1 MEILW
6 SDYHTGACGKDR
18 YNKSLVSP
26 AQPMTSPALHV
37 QDLRKTYGNGVEAL
51 KGVSL
56 TVQPGDFFALLGP
69 NGAGKST
76 LIGIL
81 SSLVNA
87 SSGDAEVFGVSIH
100 KDRSA
105 AMRLIG
111 LVPQELNFNQFEKPF
126 DICVNQAGF
135 YGIPRKQAMERA
147 EKYLKELRLWD
158 KAHEQARTLSG
169 GMKRRL
175 MIARAMMNEPRL
187 LILDEPTAGVDI
199 EIRRSMWQFVSGIN
213 EAGTTVILT
222 THYLEEAEQ
231 LCRNIAIIDHGRIIE
246 NTTMK
251 SLLATLDVESFVLDV
266 ATVNG
271 ELPTLPGVVL
281 RRVDEHT
288 LEAEM
293 SRSHDLNSLFAALS
307 AHGITVTSMRNKSN
321 RLEELFVRLVEHGRQ
336 PGQEN
341 AA

>member
-1 MEILW
+1 
-6 SDYHTGACGKDR
+6 
-18 YNKSLVSP
+18 
-26 AQPMTSPALHV
+26 MTTPALNV
-37 QDLRKTYGNGVEAL
+37 NNLRKTYGNGVEAL
-51 KGVSL
+51 KGISL
-56 TVQPGDFFALLGP
+56 TVEPGDFYALLGP

-81 SSLVNA
+81 SSLVN
-87 SSGDAEVFGVSIH
+87 STSGDAEIFGVSIH
-100 KDRSA
+100 KHRSE

-135 YGIPRKQAMERA
+135 YGIGRAEASERA
-147 EKYLKELRLWD
+147 EKNLKELRLWD
-158 KAHEQARTLSG
+158 KAHLQARTLSG

-175 MIARAMMNEPRL
+175 MIARAMMNEPKL

-213 EAGTTVILT
+213 AAGTTVILT

-231 LCRNIAIIDHGRIIE
+231 LCRNIAIIDQGRIVQ
-246 NTTMK
+246 NTSMK
-251 SLLATLDVESFVLDV
+251 SLLATLDVETFVLDV
-266 ATVNG
+266 PSAPG
-271 ELPTLPGVVL
+271 ILPVLPGVVL
-281 RRVDEHT
+281 RTLDDHT
-288 LEAEM
+288 IEAEM

-307 AHGITVTSMRNKSN
+307 SHGVTVTSMRNKSN
-321 RLEELFVRLVEHGRQ
+321 RLEELFVRLVEHGR
-336 PGQEN
+336 EN

>member
-1 MEILW
+1 M
-6 SDYHTGACGKDR
+6 SSA
-18 YNKSLVSP
+18 
-26 AQPMTSPALHV
+26 PALV
-37 QDLRKTYGNGVEAL
+37 VDNLRKTYGNGVEAL
-51 KGVSL
+51 KGISL

-81 SSLVNA
+81 SSLVN
-87 SSGDAEVFGVSIH
+87 SSGGDAQVFGVSVN
-100 KDRSA
+100 KQRNE
-105 AMRLIG
+105 AMKLIG
-111 LVPQELNFNQFEKPF
+111 LVPQEINFNQFEKPF
-126 DICVNQAGF
+126 DICVNEAGF
-135 YGIPRKQAMERA
+135 YGIPRKIAAERA

-158 KAHEQARTLSG
+158 KAQMQARTLSG

-175 MIARAMMNEPRL
+175 MIARAMMNEPKL

-213 EAGTTVILT
+213 AAGTTVILT

-231 LCRNIAIIDHGRIIE
+231 LCRNIAIIDHGTIVE

-251 SLLATLDVESFVLDV
+251 QLLSTLDVETFVFDV
-266 ATVNG
+266 SGVPDD
-271 ELPTLPGVVL
+271 LPALPGVML

-293 SRSHDLNSLFAALS
+293 ARTHDLNSLFAALT
-307 AHGITVTSMRNKSN
+307 AHGITVTSMRNKTN
-321 RLEELFVRLVEHGRQ
+321 RLEELFVRLVEHGRNGTEQ
-336 PGQEN
+336 

>member
-1 MEILW
+1 M
-6 SDYHTGACGKDR
+6 
-18 YNKSLVSP
+18 V
-26 AQPMTSPALHV
+26 QPMSLSPALV
-37 QDLRKTYGNGVEAL
+37 VENLRKTYGNGVQAL
-51 KGVSL
+51 KGINL

-81 SSLVNA
+81 SSLVN
-87 SSGDAEVFGVSIH
+87 STDGDAQIFGVSVN
-100 KDRSA
+100 KRRNE
-105 AMRLIG
+105 AMKLIG
-111 LVPQELNFNQFEKPF
+111 LVPQEINFNQFERPF

-135 YGIPRKQAMERA
+135 YGIPRKTAAERA

-158 KAHEQARTLSG
+158 KAQDQARMLSG

-213 EAGTTVILT
+213 AAGTTVILT

-231 LCRNIAIIDHGRIIE
+231 LCRNIAIIDHGNIVE
-246 NTTMK
+246 NTSMK
-251 SLLATLDVESFVLDV
+251 LLLSKLDVETFVFDV
-266 ATVNG
+266 SN
-271 ELPTLPGVVL
+271 LPDQLPNLPGIVF
-281 RRVDEHT
+281 RRIDEHT

-293 SRSHDLNSLFAALS
+293 PRTQAMNSLFDTLTS
-307 AHGITVTSMRNKSN
+307 HGITVLSMRNKTN
-321 RLEELFVRLVEHGRQ
+321 RLEELFVRLVESGRQ
-336 PGQEN
+336 EPGRQDTKEKV
-341 AA
+341 A

>member
-1 MEILW
+1 
-6 SDYHTGACGKDR
+6 
-18 YNKSLVSP
+18 
-26 AQPMTSPALHV
+26 MTTPALHV
-37 QDLRKTYGNGVEAL
+37 NNLRKTYGNGVEAL
-51 KGVSL
+51 KGISL

-81 SSLVNA
+81 SSLVNS

-100 KDRSA
+100 RNRSE

-111 LVPQELNFNQFEKPF
+111 LVPQEINFNQFEKPF

-135 YGIPRKQAMERA
+135 YGIGRDEASARA

-158 KAHEQARTLSG
+158 KAHLQARTLSG

-175 MIARAMMNEPRL
+175 MIARAMMNEPKL

-199 EIRRSMWQFVSGIN
+199 EIRRSMWQFVSAIN

-222 THYLEEAEQ
+222 THYLEEAEN
-231 LCRNIAIIDHGRIIE
+231 LCRNIAIIDQGRIVQ
-246 NTTMK
+246 NTSMK
-251 SLLATLDVESFVLDV
+251 SLLATLDVETFVLDV
-266 ATVNG
+266 PSVPAA
-271 ELPTLPGVVL
+271 LPVLDGVLL
-281 RRVDEHT
+281 RPIDDHT
-288 LEAEM
+288 IEAEM

-307 AHGITVTSMRNKSN
+307 AHGVTVTSMRNKSN
-321 RLEELFVRLVEHGRQ
+321 RLEELFVRLVEHGR
-336 PGQEN
+336 ET

>member
-1 MEILW
+1 M
-6 SDYHTGACGKDR
+6 
-18 YNKSLVSP
+18 SLQHPS
-26 AQPMTSPALHV
+26 TTPALV
-37 QDLRKTYGNGVEAL
+37 VDNLQKTYRNGVEAL

-56 TVQPGDFFALLGP
+56 IVQPGDFFALLGP

-81 SSLVNA
+81 SSLVN
-87 SSGDAEVFGVSIH
+87 STGGDALVFGMSVN
-100 KDRSA
+100 KQRSE
-105 AMRLIG
+105 AMKLIG
-111 LVPQELNFNQFEKPF
+111 LVPQEINFNQFEKPF
-126 DICVNQAGF
+126 DICVNEAGF
-135 YGIPRKQAMERA
+135 YGIPRKIAAVRA

-158 KAHEQARTLSG
+158 KAFHQAREMSG

-213 EAGTTVILT
+213 AAGTTVILT

-231 LCRNIAIIDHGRIIE
+231 LCRNIAIIDHGSIVE
-246 NTTMK
+246 NTSMK
-251 SLLATLDVESFVLDV
+251 HLLSTLDVETFVLDV
-266 ATVNG
+266 AEG
-271 ELPTLPGVVL
+271 PAELPQLNGIAF
-281 RRVDEHT
+281 RRIDEHT

-293 SRSHDLNSLFAALS
+293 ARKQDLNSLFAALTS
-307 AHGITVTSMRNKSN
+307 NGIVVNSMRTKTN
-321 RLEELFVRLVEHGRQ
+321 RLEELFVRLVEHGRE
-336 PGQEN
+336 PGKEN

>member
-1 MEILW
+1 
-6 SDYHTGACGKDR
+6 
-18 YNKSLVSP
+18 
-26 AQPMTSPALHV
+26 MTTPALHV
-37 QDLRKTYGNGVEAL
+37 HDLRKTYANGVEAL
-51 KGVSL
+51 KGISL

-81 SSLVNA
+81 SSLVN
-87 SSGDAEVFGVSIH
+87 STSGDAEVFGVSIH
-100 KDRSA
+100 RQRSE

-111 LVPQELNFNQFEKPF
+111 LVPQEINFNQFEKPF

-135 YGIPRKQAMERA
+135 YGIGRAEAAVRA

-175 MIARAMMNEPRL
+175 MIARAMMNEPKL

-199 EIRRSMWQFVSGIN
+199 EIRRSMWQFVSAIN

-231 LCRNIAIIDHGRIIE
+231 LCRNIAIIDRGRIVQ
-246 NTTMK
+246 NTSMK
-251 SLLATLDVESFVLDV
+251 SLLATLDVETFMLDV
-266 ATVNG
+266 ASMPAS
-271 ELPTLPGVVL
+271 LPTPQGVVL
-281 RRVDEHT
+281 RALDAHT
-288 LEAEM
+288 IEAEM
-293 SRSHDLNSLFAALS
+293 SRSHDLNSLFATLS
-307 AHGITVTSMRNKSN
+307 AHGITVTSLRNKSN
-321 RLEELFVRLVEHGRQ
+321 RLEELFVRLVEHGR
-336 PGQEN
+336 EN

>member
-1 MEILW
+1 M
-6 SDYHTGACGKDR
+6 
-18 YNKSLVSP
+18 SP
-26 AQPMTSPALHV
+26 PSHPPALV
-37 QDLRKTYGNGVEAL
+37 VDQLRKTYANGVQAL
-51 KGVSL
+51 KGISL

-87 SSGDAEVFGVSIH
+87 SDGDAQVFGVSV
-100 KDRSA
+100 RRQRRE

-111 LVPQELNFNQFEKPF
+111 VVPQELNFNQFEKCF

-135 YGIPRKQAMERA
+135 YGIPRRIAAERA

-158 KAHEQARTLSG
+158 KARHQARELSG

-213 EAGTTVILT
+213 AAGTTVILT

-231 LCRNIAIIDHGRIIE
+231 LCRNIAIIDHGSIVE

-251 SLLATLDVESFVLDV
+251 ALLAKLDVETFVFDV
-266 ATVNG
+266 AGVPG
-271 ELPTLPGVVL
+271 ELPALPGVAL

-293 SRSHDLNSLFAALS
+293 ARTHDLNSLFAALS
-307 AHGITVTSMRNKSN
+307 AHGVMVTSMRNKTN
-321 RLEELFVRLVEHGRQ
+321 RLEELFVRLVEHGRN
-336 PGQEN
+336 GQEQ

>member
-1 MEILW
+1 M
-6 SDYHTGACGKDR
+6 
-18 YNKSLVSP
+18 SP
-26 AQPMTSPALHV
+26 APALV
-37 QDLRKTYGNGVEAL
+37 VDNLRKTYGNGVEAL
-51 KGVSL
+51 KGISL

-87 SSGDAEVFGVSIH
+87 SGGDARVFGLSVN
-100 KDRSA
+100 RQRNE
-105 AMRLIG
+105 AMKLIG
-111 LVPQELNFNQFEKPF
+111 LVPQEINFNQFEKPF
-126 DICVNQAGF
+126 DICVNEAGF
-135 YGIPRKQAMERA
+135 YGIPYRIAAARA

-158 KAHEQARTLSG
+158 KAQQQARMLSG

-175 MIARAMMNEPRL
+175 MIARAMMNEPKL

-213 EAGTTVILT
+213 AAGTTVILT

-231 LCRNIAIIDHGRIIE
+231 LCRNIAIIDHGSIVE

-251 SLLATLDVESFVLDV
+251 QLLSKLDLETFVFDV
-266 ATVNG
+266 TGVTG
-271 ELPTLPGVVL
+271 ELPALPGVTL
-281 RRVDEHT
+281 RRVDEYT

-293 SRSHDLNSLFAALS
+293 TRTHDLNSLFTALT
-307 AHGITVTSMRNKSN
+307 AHSITVTSMRNKTN
-321 RLEELFVRLVEHGRQ
+321 RLEELFVRLVEQGRNHQ
-336 PGQEN
+336 GQ